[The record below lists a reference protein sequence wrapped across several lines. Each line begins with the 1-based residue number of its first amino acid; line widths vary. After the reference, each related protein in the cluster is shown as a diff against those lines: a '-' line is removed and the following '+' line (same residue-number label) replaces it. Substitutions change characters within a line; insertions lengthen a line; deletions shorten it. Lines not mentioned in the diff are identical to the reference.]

1 MTEDRRRFGS
11 RLLAVVALWLLFSGL
26 LMTLSFV
33 DAALIAI
40 GVLLVGGTAT
50 AAIWGLRRIEFER
63 RLAEGVLVAG
73 RAFGRL
79 GPRLR
84 ALELRRRLARTGAL
98 AWSITAAV
106 GVLSARAGL
115 AGWRGLRALE
125 VPRRAARLA
134 GGAWSVTAAVGALS
148 ARAGL
153 AGWRRLRALGVR
165 QRATRLGS
173 GARTRAARTPDQATV
188 LVARGVRGYAIAAYR
203 LQRWTAHA
211 LNAGA
216 QRTTTLRLPGRR
228 PPEVSR
234 QARRLNALGTQ
245 LRRQG
250 DHEQAAEQHLVALEI
265 VRDLGDEQAE
275 AMTLNN
281 LALALAHAGDE
292 AKAVEHLEHARD
304 VLHELGDE
312 EHEAQVIANLGIV
325 HRRQG
330 RADVAET
337 LLHEALQKL
346 PPESIA
352 YRQVEKELLR
362 AS

>member
-11 RLLAVVALWLLFSGL
+11 RLLAVVALWLLLSGL
-26 LMTLSFV
+26 LMALSFV
-33 DAALIAI
+33 DVALVTLGILFI
-40 GVLLVGGTAT
+40 GGTA
-50 AAIWGLRRIEFER
+50 AGAIWGLRRIEFER
-63 RLAEGVLVAG
+63 RLAEGVLVAARVG
-73 RAFGRL
+73 RRL
-79 GPRLR
+79 GVRLH
-84 ALELRRRLARTGAL
+84 ALGIGGHVARFVARLAAGAWRL
-98 AWSITAAV
+98 TEWV
-106 GVLSARAGL
+106 GVLVGRS
-115 AGWRGLRALE
+115 LR
-125 VPRRAARLA
+125 
-134 GGAWSVTAAVGALS
+134 
-148 ARAGL
+148 
-153 AGWRRLRALGVR
+153 AGWRRLRTLGVR
-165 QRATRLGS
+165 RHARRLGAAARGRAAGMPS
-173 GARTRAARTPDQATV
+173 GANT
-188 LVARGVRGYAIAAYR
+188 LVARAVRSYAIAVYR
-203 LQRWTAHA
+203 LQAWTAQA
-211 LNAGA
+211 FAAGTRMA
-216 QRTTTLRLPGRR
+216 AKARR
-228 PPEVSR
+228 PGARPPQESR
-234 QARRLNALGTQ
+234 QARRLNALGAQ

-250 DHEQAAEQHLVALEI
+250 EHEQAAEQHLVALEI

-292 AKAVEHLEHARD
+292 AKAVEHLEQARE

-346 PPESIA
+346 PPESTA